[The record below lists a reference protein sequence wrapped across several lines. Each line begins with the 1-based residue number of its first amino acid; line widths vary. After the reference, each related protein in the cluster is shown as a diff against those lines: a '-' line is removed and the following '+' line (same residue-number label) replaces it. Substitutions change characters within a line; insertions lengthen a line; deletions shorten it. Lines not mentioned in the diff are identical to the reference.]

1 MWAINHNARA
11 SCFGR
16 RHFKGITP
24 AMSQWLNSACKIMAW
39 KYFSDQI
46 AAFWQLQEVNHYQR
60 KLFSDIISVCSGQE
74 YSQFISLILCSALL
88 WVFYYCFLKIFFFSI
103 LFWSRKN
110 ILFFWDILAC
120 ARGLVAWY
128 QKPFSHRLTFKHT
141 LKSYWNQRA
150 LEVRLKLSICV
161 MLCWEGAMSLGRCLM
176 LHITWTRQS
185 NFMLAFWVYFNVHS
199 PSMLNGLSTTVL

>member
-1 MWAINHNARA
+1 MAEFSLQDHGLEILFRPDSCILAAARGEPLPKKVIFWYNF
-11 SCFGR
+11 SLLRTRIFTIYKPDTVQCFTV
-16 RHFKGITP
+16 GI
-24 AMSQWLNSACKIMAW
+24 
-39 KYFSDQI
+39 
-46 AAFWQLQEVNHYQR
+46 
-60 KLFSDIISVCSGQE
+60 
-74 YSQFISLILCSALL
+74 LL
-88 WVFYYCFLKIFFFSI
+88 VSWRFFFSI

-161 MLCWEGAMSLGRCLM
+161 MLCWEGDMSLGRCLM